1 MKLNHIA
8 LKRRLA
14 CTVAVVGVAAIA
26 SAVSCNDAF
35 PNAEFEKPERCAE
48 AGEFAE
54 VLPHCGLNGSGG
66 LRVHAT
72 DKKHD
77 GVHYRF
83 PSEFRPKAGR
93 KYVFSVCRK
102 VHGNVRASLYWQCW
116 KGGWCKT
123 HNWNTTLVPLDGGWE
138 RQENTLYLK
147 DKDLENGEFRFMVRV
162 APAQGAKPG
171 DVAWVDYDCL
181 SIREDAPE
189 WYFANV
195 WPTHDKIFSNK
206 GRIRLHSGFLGPFV
220 PDGHRAKYRLTLA
233 APGGRKLAVREA
245 TLDDGTFTVEFG
257 RLSFSGPAKLKVEI
271 SDASTGTKLGEKTLD
286 LTVAPEYKPKKGEVF
301 ITEDGQTLIDG
312 KPFMPLGFYTSLG
325 RSGGDVAHAQRELKK
340 IADAGFNTIMEYWIN
355 SYQSDAKI
363 KPFYAACAAN
373 SIKVLYNLS
382 GAYKKPDR
390 MDLPVAEARRQLDA
404 NAPIIGWYTLDEAQ
418 LSLLP
423 TLRNIRHALNKATP
437 GIPVWQVNIREI
449 EPYLDVADIL
459 GGDHYRIGKHQG
471 NLKQMDEYMALAA
484 SCRPATMW
492 YCPQCFNWANYDRE
506 AVKDRA
512 KYLAKEKEPT
522 VNEMLA
528 IAFLHAAHGV
538 KGFIFYMYDEI
549 FKGPVP
555 ELYEKRWEDVKEVGR
570 TMKELEPFILSGRPI
585 EDIPTESKHGSIR
598 AVRMTD
604 GKGASR
610 ILVIGLDYDNDV
622 TFRLPPGCEKLRPVF
637 GNVTMGGDVCRFKAG
652 KVSCD
657 LLK

>member
-1 MKLNHIA
+1 MYIVVMA
-8 LKRRLA
+8 TAFTLA
-14 CTVAVVGVAAIA
+14 A
-26 SAVSCNDAF
+26 SYNDVF
-35 PNAEFEKPERCAE
+35 PNAEFEKRDHSDEG
-48 AGEFAE
+48 GEFVE
-54 VLPHCGLNGSGG
+54 FLPNCGLNGSGG

-77 GVHYRF
+77 GVTYQF
-83 PSEFRPKAGR
+83 PAKFRPKAGR

-102 VHGNVRASLYWQCW
+102 VHGKVRTSLAWQCW
-116 KGGWCKT
+116 KGGWCRA

-138 RQENTLYLK
+138 RQENTLFLR
-147 DKDLENGEFRFMVRV
+147 DKDLENGELRFFVKVM
-162 APAQGAKPG
+162 PAQGSKPE
-171 DVAWVDYDCL
+171 DVAWVDYD
-181 SIREDAPE
+181 SVAIREDSPE

-195 WPTHDKIFSNK
+195 WPTHDKIFAET

-220 PDGHRAKYRLTLA
+220 PDGHQAKYRLTLA
-233 APGGRKLAVREA
+233 THGGRMLAWRDMTPA
-245 TLDDGTFTVEFG
+245 DGTFTAEFG
-257 RLSFSGPAKLKVEI
+257 RLNFNGSATLKVEI
-271 SDASTGTKLGEKTLD
+271 SDATTGTKLGEKILN
-286 LTVAPEYKPKKGEVF
+286 LTVAPQYRPKKGEVF
-301 ITEDGQTLIDG
+301 VTEDGQTLIDG
-312 KPFMPLGFYTSLG
+312 KQFMPLGFYTSLG
-325 RSGGDVAHAQRELKK
+325 KTGGDLDHARRELKK
-340 IADAGFNTIMEYWIN
+340 ISDAGFNTIMEYWIN
-355 SYQSDAKI
+355 SFQHKDKI
-363 KPFYAACAAN
+363 NAFYSACVSN
-373 SIKVLYNLS
+373 NIKVLYNFS
-382 GAYKKPDR
+382 GAYKNPDN
-390 MDLPVAEARRQLDA
+390 MDMHVSVAKRQIDA
-404 NAPIIGWYTLDEAQ
+404 GAPLLGWYTLDEAQ

-423 TLRNIRHALNKATP
+423 TLRKIRHALNAATP

-492 YCPQCFNWANYDRE
+492 YCPQCFNWANYDRN

-555 ELYEKRWEDVKEVGR
+555 ELYEKRWEDVKVVGR
-570 TMKELEPFILSGRPI
+570 TMKELEPFILSGHPI
-585 EDIPTESKHGSIR
+585 EDIPTQRKHGSIR

-604 GKGASR
+604 GKGANR

-637 GNVTMGGDVCRFKAG
+637 GNVTMEGDACRFKAG